1 MIEVAEADSAM
12 EEEEENVTPL
22 PLNANCASVG
32 DNSTLG
38 ERRKPALTPVV
49 KD

>member
-1 MIEVAEADSAM
+1 M
-12 EEEEENVTPL
+12 EEEEENVTSL
-22 PLNANCASVG
+22 PLNADCASVG

-38 ERRKPALTPVV
+38 ERRKPFSHKTVLTPVV